1 MRALFLIDG
10 EHYPPVV
17 VDAMKSIEESLGV
30 EGVAA
35 AFLGGTE
42 KLKEGTDYGVPLV
55 RAQDPVSA
63 VERALEAH
71 AVEVVVDLSDEPVVG
86 YRERM
91 RIASLALAA
100 GARYKGSDFE
110 LRPPEYH
117 VVSTKPSLAVIGTG
131 KRVGKTAVS
140 GYLAR
145 LLAKNGFEPGVVS
158 MGRGGPPEPE
168 IVEGHKME
176 VGSAYLLE
184 ALSHGAHAASDYYE
198 TAALSRV
205 MTVGCRRCGGGLS
218 GEPFVSNV
226 LEGARL
232 ANTLETKVTIFD
244 GSGAAVPPV
253 AVEGRVLVAGAHQDP
268 EYVTGFLGAYRL
280 LVSDLLVLTMSEEPM
295 ADREKV
301 RGIIEAVRE
310 VEPGLRVIP
319 AVFRPRP
326 VGEVRNLKVAYVS
339 TAPRAVLDL
348 LCRHLEEMY
357 GCEVV
362 AASGSLSDRRELTRD
377 LEGMRGMG
385 VEAYLTEI
393 KAAAVDVVTRR
404 GAAEGKPVFYCD
416 NDPVGL
422 PGWDELDGALLE
434 LARKVVAGFGGKEQV
449 VRSDRLVYNMNHDAP
464 AVRD

>member
-1 MRALFLIDG
+1 LRALFLIDG

-17 VDAMKSIEESLGV
+17 LDAMQSVRESLGA

-55 RAQDPVSA
+55 ADKDPVSA
-63 VERALEAH
+63 VAAALSGY
-71 AVEVVVDLSDEPVVG
+71 AVDVVVDLSDEPVVG

-91 RIASLALAA
+91 RVASLALSA
-100 GARYKGSDFE
+100 GARYLGSDFE
-110 LRPPEYH
+110 LRPPEFH
-117 VVSTKPSLAVIGTG
+117 RVSTKPALAVIGTG

-145 LLAKNGFEPGVVS
+145 LLAREGFDPGVVS
-158 MGRGGPPEPE
+158 MGRGGPPRPE
-168 IVEGHKME
+168 VIEGHKLE

-184 ALSHGAHAASDYYE
+184 ALERGSHAASDYYE

-205 MTVGCRRCGGGLS
+205 TTVGCRRCGGGLA

-226 LEGARL
+226 LEGAEI
-232 ANTLETKVTIFD
+232 ANGLDTGVTVFD

-253 AVEGRVLVAGAHQDP
+253 EVEKRVLVAGAHQDP
-268 EYVTGFLGAYRL
+268 EYITGFLGAYRL
-280 LVSDLLVLTMSEEPM
+280 MISDLLLLTMSEEPM
-295 ADREKV
+295 ADEEKV
-301 RGIIEAVRE
+301 RDIMEGVRE
-310 VEPGLRVIP
+310 VKPNLAVIP

-326 VGEVRNLKVAYVS
+326 VGEIGGMRVAYVS
-339 TAPRAVLDL
+339 TAPPAVLEKL
-348 LCRHLEEMY
+348 ARHLEERY

-362 AASGSLSDRRELTRD
+362 AASGSLSDRKRLTKD
-377 LEGMRGMG
+377 LDGMSG

-404 GAAEGKPVFYCD
+404 GSEEGKPVVYCD
-416 NDPVGL
+416 NDPVGDGL
-422 PGWDELDGALLE
+422 DEALLR
-434 LARKVVAGFGGKEQV
+434 LAQEAASFPGRPGGAGV
-449 VRSDRLVYNMNHDAP
+449 
-464 AVRD
+464 

>member
-17 VDAMKSIEESLGV
+17 LDAMKRVEESIGL

-55 RAQDPVSA
+55 KAEDPVAA
-63 VERALEAH
+63 VEKALEEH
-71 AVEVVVDLSDEPVVG
+71 DEVEVVVDLSDEPVVG

-91 RIASLALAA
+91 RIASLVLAA
-100 GARYKGSDFE
+100 GASYKGSDFE
-110 LRPPEYH
+110 LRPPDYH
-117 VVSTKPSLAVIGTG
+117 AVSTKPSLAVIGTG

-145 LLAKNGFEPGVVS
+145 LLSANGFAPGVVS
-158 MGRGGPPEPE
+158 MGRGGPSEPE
-168 IVEGHKME
+168 VIKGHEME
-176 VGSAYLLE
+176 VGSSYLLD
-184 ALSHGAHAASDYYE
+184 ALARGAHAASDYYE

-205 MTVGCRRCGGGLS
+205 FTVGCRRCGGGLA
-218 GEPFVSNV
+218 GAPFVSNV

-232 ANTLETKVTIFD
+232 ANGLDTRLTVFD

-253 AVEGRVLVAGAHQDP
+253 AVGGRVLVAGAHQDP
-268 EYVTGFLGAYRL
+268 EYVTGYLGAYRIL
-280 LVSDLLVLTMSEEPM
+280 MSDLLLLTMSEEPM
-295 ADREKV
+295 AGKEKV
-301 RGIIEAVRE
+301 RSTAEAARRIR
-310 VEPGLRVIP
+310 PNLQVIP

-326 VGEVRNLKVAYVS
+326 VGEVRGLKVGYVS
-339 TAPRAVLDL
+339 TAPRSVLKV
-348 LCRHLEEMY
+348 LCQHLEERY

-362 AASGSLSDRRELTRD
+362 AASGSLSDRKGLARD
-377 LEGMRGMG
+377 LEYMRSLD

-404 GAAEGKPVFYCD
+404 GTEEEKPVFYCD
-416 NDPVGL
+416 NDPVAVEGCDGL
-422 PGWDELDGALLE
+422 LDRALLE
-434 LARKVVAGFGGKEQV
+434 LAERVVAGFEDETGSPDGSV
-449 VRSDRLVYNMNHDAP
+449 GV
-464 AVRD
+464 

>member
-17 VDAMKSIEESLGV
+17 LDAMQKVREDLDA

-55 RAQDPVSA
+55 EDKDPVSA
-63 VERALEAH
+63 VAKALAEH
-71 AVEVVVDLSDEPVVG
+71 TVDVVVDLSDEPVVG

-91 RIASLALAA
+91 RIASLALSA
-100 GARYKGSDFE
+100 GARYLGSDFE
-110 LRPPEYH
+110 LRPPGFRA
-117 VVSTKPSLAVIGTG
+117 VSTKPSLAVIGTG

-145 LLAKNGFEPGVVS
+145 LLSREGFDPGVVS

-168 IVEGHKME
+168 VIEGHKLE

-184 ALSHGAHAASDYYE
+184 ALGRGAHAASDYYE

-205 MTVGCRRCGGGLS
+205 TTVGCRRCGGGLA

-226 LEGARL
+226 VEGARI
-232 ANTLETKVTIFD
+232 ANGLDTGVTVFD

-253 AVEGRVLVAGAHQDP
+253 EVERRVLVAGAHQDP
-268 EYVTGFLGAYRL
+268 EYVVGYLGTYRL
-280 LVSDLLVLTMSEEPM
+280 MISDLLMLTMSEEPM
-295 ADREKV
+295 AGEEKV
-301 RGIIEAVRE
+301 RALVEAVRE
-310 VEPGLRVIP
+310 IRPELPVIP

-326 VGEVRNLKVAYVS
+326 VGDVGGLKVAYVS
-339 TAPRAVLDL
+339 TAPPAVLGKL
-348 LCRHLEEMY
+348 ARHLEERY

-362 AASGSLSDRRELTRD
+362 ASSGNLSDRKRLLAD
-377 LEGMRGMG
+377 LDEMRG

-404 GAAEGKPVFYCD
+404 GSEDGKPVLYCD
-416 NDPVGL
+416 NDPVEALADGSL
-422 PGWDELDGALLE
+422 DEELLRLAWEAVAQREPGATG
-434 LARKVVAGFGGKEQV
+434 
-449 VRSDRLVYNMNHDAP
+449 
-464 AVRD
+464 